1 MNKWNNI
8 LMCWTEIIRM
18 NSVSLIQIMQM
29 VIWSYFEFMNIYI
42 YINGSQ
48 KWDTVI
54 KPKRLWFHSKK
65 KIENLTKSTKLLF
78 VAKTKIYKRRK
89 CNVKR
94 NEEAHRELG
103 KGGGM
108 SNGGGRV
115 RVGGKGISSEEGER
129 LNSLE
134 SCCCCCCCVGIV
146 IVSVELRARLLIWR
160 VWIVRHWSVL
170 EREREI
176 EIERDKRKRVI
187 DMLGVFGGKR
197 WEWEWEWEFVFVF
210 VFVWVF

>member
-1 MNKWNNI
+1 MKLFWVH
-8 LMCWTEIIRM
+8 E
-18 NSVSLIQIMQM
+18 
-29 VIWSYFEFMNIYI
+29 YI

-134 SCCCCCCCVGIV
+134 SCCCVGIV

-170 EREREI
+170 EREI

-187 DMLGVFGGKR
+187 DMLECLEGKDENESESESLCLCLCLFGCFRERGRVQVWKGVK
-197 WEWEWEWEFVFVF
+197 EKSNKD
-210 VFVWVF
+210 

>member
-1 MNKWNNI
+1 MRH
-8 LMCWTEIIRM
+8 CDQTEKA
-18 NSVSLIQIMQM
+18 LIPFQ
-29 VIWSYFEFMNIYI
+29 
-42 YINGSQ
+42 
-48 KWDTVI
+48 
-54 KPKRLWFHSKK
+54 K

-94 NEEAHRELG
+94 NEEAHCELG

-187 DMLGVFGGKR
+187 DMLECLEGKDENESESLCLCLCLFGCFRERGRVQVWKGVK
-197 WEWEWEWEFVFVF
+197 EKSNKD
-210 VFVWVF
+210 